1 MKLST
6 GRLAMFVFAIGF
18 KILACCPLNGQD
30 KDAARA
36 LIVAPTAT
44 ADENA
49 RGVTW
54 VLAVAVEQYRN
65 VSPLSYTGE
74 DAASF
79 VKAFR
84 EVGGITPSRLF
95 LIADGQP
102 ESLRLETNATS
113 VRGAISQVCSL
124 AQPADTFIFFFSGHG
139 FRDNENQMYLATN
152 DFDPAEIEKTSV
164 PVSFVKEQLGNCRAE
179 NQLIFLDACHSG
191 AFNSA
196 DSIDGRALANNLA
209 ERSGVAVISSCTD
222 GQVSVES
229 SKLKQGVFTWWLVNG
244 LRGQANSTVDAQI
257 DIQELFRFVSDRVPV
272 EAKKVNG
279 GIQTPVFAARN
290 LTKVTTVMRLN
301 RPDRPSVLVAA
312 KNDVPVGDRGYDPR
326 LIQAMASF
334 ASVNPVLVIGRLKW
348 ILENERPGTPAYA
361 AADKALQH
369 LDDQILKGQIRLP
382 EHVAP

>member
-1 MKLST
+1 M
-6 GRLAMFVFAIGF
+6 
-18 KILACCPLNGQD
+18 ILACCPLSGQD
-30 KDAARA
+30 KDAVRA
-36 LIVAPTAT
+36 LMVAPTAT
-44 ADENA
+44 PDENA

-124 AQPADTFIFFFSGHG
+124 AKPADTFILFFSGHG

-152 DFDPAEIEKTSV
+152 DFDPAEYKNTSV

-196 DSIDGRALANNLA
+196 DNIDGRALANNLA
-209 ERSGVAVISSCTD
+209 ERSRVAVISSCTD

-229 SKLKQGVFTWWLVNG
+229 SKLKHGVFTWWLVNG

-257 DIQELFRFVSDRVPV
+257 DIQELFRYLSDRVPA
-272 EAKKVNG
+272 EAKKVND

-290 LTKVTTVMRLN
+290 LTQVTTVMRLN

-312 KNDVPVGDRGYDPR
+312 KNDVPVGDIGYDPR

-334 ASVNPVLVIGRLKW
+334 ASADPVLVIGRLKW
-348 ILENERPGTPAYA
+348 ILENERPRTPAYA
-361 AADKALQH
+361 AADKALQFV
-369 LDDQILKGQIRLP
+369 DEQILKGQIRLP
-382 EHVAP
+382 EHAAP